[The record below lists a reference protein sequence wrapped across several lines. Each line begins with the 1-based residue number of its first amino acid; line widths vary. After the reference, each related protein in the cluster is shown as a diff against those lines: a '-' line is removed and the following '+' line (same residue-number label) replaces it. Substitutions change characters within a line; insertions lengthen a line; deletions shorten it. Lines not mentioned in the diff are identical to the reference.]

1 VHGAEH
7 ETAHYPETQ
16 QTREGI
22 MKTVTQ
28 GLSERER
35 VFEHIQSGKSP
46 LSNEDIAKLAQKH
59 PKTWTQFIG
68 RGVDK

>member
-1 VHGAEH
+1 
-7 ETAHYPETQ
+7 
-16 QTREGI
+16 